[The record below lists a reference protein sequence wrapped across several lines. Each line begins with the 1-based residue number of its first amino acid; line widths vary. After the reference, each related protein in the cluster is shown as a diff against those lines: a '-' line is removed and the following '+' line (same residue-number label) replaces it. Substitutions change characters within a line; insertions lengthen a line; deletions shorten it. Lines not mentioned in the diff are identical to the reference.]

1 MIKIK
6 RNRPGVAGDS
16 VLPVGS
22 VEQMSGLANENLTW
36 LVAGV
41 AVAVISAVSVGGFIW
56 YKQQTDRSASEVLSE
71 GIRSVTERPAD
82 APPRRPEEIQ
92 QAIASFRK
100 VLADYPG
107 SAVAPQAAYLL
118 GNALSDLRDWDGAVR
133 AYQDFLSRYGDHR
146 LLAPLV
152 YQRLAYAYLSQGK
165 IEEAE
170 KTFSTLL
177 KMEGAMNKDQ
187 ALYELA
193 KIDETL
199 KRPEGALARY
209 QEIMKDYPQSP
220 FAAEAS
226 VRIKTLDAR
235 KASQSPPVT
244 APSAPNA
251 RPQK

>member
-6 RNRPGVAGDS
+6 RNRPSVVGDLS
-16 VLPVGS
+16 VGS
-22 VEQMSGLANENLTW
+22 VEQMTGLGNENLTW

-41 AVAVISAVSVGGFIW
+41 AVAVISAVSVGGFVW
-56 YKQQTDRSASEVLSE
+56 YKQQADRKAAEVLNE
-71 GIRSVTERPAD
+71 GVRSVTERPPD

-100 VLADYPG
+100 VVTEYPG
-107 SAVAPQAAYLL
+107 SAAAPHAAYML

-165 IEEAE
+165 TEEAE

-177 KMEGAMNKDQ
+177 TMEGALNKDQ

-226 VRIKTLDAR
+226 VRVKTLDAR
-235 KASQSPPVT
+235 KASQAPPGAT
-244 APSAPNA
+244 PSAPNA
-251 RPQK
+251 LPQK

>member
-16 VLPVGS
+16 VLSVGS
-22 VEQMSGLANENLTW
+22 SEHMAGLANENFTW

-56 YKQQTDRSASEVLSE
+56 YKQQTDRSAAEVLNE

-82 APPRRPEEIQ
+82 APPHRPEEIQ
-92 QAIASFRK
+92 KAIASFRK
-100 VLADYPG
+100 VLAEYPG
-107 SAVAPQAAYLL
+107 SAAAPQAAYMLA
-118 GNALSDLRDWDGAVR
+118 NALSDLRDWDGAIR

-152 YQRLAYAYLSQGK
+152 YQRLGYAYLSQGK
-165 IEEAE
+165 TEDAE
-170 KTFSTLL
+170 KAFSALL
-177 KMEGAMNKDQ
+177 KMEWAMNKDQ

-193 KIDETL
+193 KIDETV

-226 VRIKTLDAR
+226 VRVKTLDAR
-235 KASQSPPVT
+235 KASQAPPVAT
-244 APSAPNA
+244 PSAPNA
-251 RPQK
+251 LPQK